1 MSIENYPARLTTG
14 FYRVREK
21 WDDPSTQ
28 VGAYRILANAMTKAD
43 EHPGCFV
50 FAEDGTAIYPEPESG
65 LEEEPVTDPEKD
77 TGGEMPT
84 EESNADSTSGDTP
97 TADTPPAQEPMEQVP
112 INQEPVAQK
121 PTAEDSTEPDTPEET
136 GEEFP
141 EAVEYEN
148 DGGEKVV
155 AYARLKTLMNIRAGN
170 ALDADLIAVYRKG
183 TIVEVLQECGNGWLR
198 IKCAESP
205 TGFAYVSNEEGQYAF
220 VGKGLYTVAV
230 RDNLWK
236 IAEKKLGDG
245 TRYTEIRQ
253 LNGLTCNIIRV
264 GMPLIL
270 PEK

>member
-43 EHPGCFV
+43 EHPGCYV

-65 LEEEPVTDPEKD
+65 LEEEPVTDPVED
-77 TGGEMPT
+77 TAGEMPT
-84 EESNADSTSGDTP
+84 EEPAENPETDTAIDKTPAVDTP
-97 TADTPPAQEPMEQVP
+97 TAQEPTEQAP
-112 INQEPVAQK
+112 TTQEPVAQE
-121 PTAEDSTEPDTPEET
+121 PTAEDSTEPDTPEES

-183 TIVEVLQECGNGWLR
+183 TIVEVLQECGN
-198 IKCAESP
+198 
-205 TGFAYVSNEEGQYAF
+205 SNVEDF
-220 VGKGLYTVAV
+220 
-230 RDNLWK
+230 
-236 IAEKKLGDG
+236 
-245 TRYTEIRQ
+245 RYTSDFFDGQRMRSKRETR
-253 LNGLTCNIIRV
+253 RA
-264 GMPLIL
+264 
-270 PEK
+270 